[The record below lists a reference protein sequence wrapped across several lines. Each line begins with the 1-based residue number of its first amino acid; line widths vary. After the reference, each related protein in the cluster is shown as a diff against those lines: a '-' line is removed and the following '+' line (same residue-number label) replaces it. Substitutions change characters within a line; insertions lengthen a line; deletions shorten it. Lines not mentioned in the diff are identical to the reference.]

1 MIDARNLSRTTG
13 RSPVVGNRQKLARVV
28 AAVAAAVAVP
38 AAVAAATVAV
48 PASRAT
54 WLLGS
59 RVSQQS
65 AAPAGGLPASQR
77 PVMGYNTWYQY
88 GRVATEA
95 GVLTQAK
102 KMKADGLLAAG
113 YNVLTIDDGWQ
124 GTSPAQRAA
133 GAAMTW
139 NPVKFP
145 HGIPWLAAQ
154 LKSMGFKPG
163 IYTAIGYRTC
173 WDHGYGGAGSY
184 GHYQQDADTFAA
196 WGVSF
201 IKVDDCGGLPPGT
214 TDAQLVSD
222 YQLFGEDIRAD
233 GMAYS
238 QEAPVFVAASD
249 FTAAVAAASAVGG
262 QWRVAADEHTYE
274 TATEIVIEHLLIDLP
289 LARYAGPG
297 RWNDLDMLVPGLV
310 GAHRFNFTVADEE
323 SQLAVWAMEAS
334 PLILS
339 TDVPALTPAELA
351 PLKNPDMIAVDQS
364 GAQASHYGTSG
375 TIRYAYK
382 GADGGM
388 AVLLANAGPG
398 TTSVALPFR
407 QVGVS
412 SGTEKVQ
419 NVFGGTVTAGDL
431 RATLAPGQAELFVLR
446 AA

>member
-1 MIDARNLSRTTG
+1 
-13 RSPVVGNRQKLARVV
+13 VGNWQQLARVV

-38 AAVAAATVAV
+38 AAVAAATVGA
-48 PASRAT
+48 PAHRAT
-54 WLLGS
+54 
-59 RVSQQS
+59 QPS
-65 AAPAGGLPASQR
+65 AAHAARPPASQR

-88 GRVATEA
+88 GKVATEA
-95 GVLTQAK
+95 DVLTQAK
-102 KMKADGLLAAG
+102 KMKTDGLLAAG

-133 GAAMTW
+133 GAPMTW
-139 NPVKFP
+139 NPAKFP
-145 HGIPWLAAQ
+145 HGIPWLASQ
-154 LKSMGFKPG
+154 LKPMGFKLG

-173 WDHGYGGAGSY
+173 WDRGYGAAGSY

-201 IKVDDCGGLPPGT
+201 VKVDDCGGLPAGT

-222 YQLFGEDIRAD
+222 YQQLGEDIKAD
-233 GMAYS
+233 GMTYS
-238 QEAPVFVAASD
+238 QEAPVFVAASN
-249 FTAAVAAASAVGG
+249 FTAAVAASSAVGG
-262 QWRVAADEHTYE
+262 QWRVAFDEHTYD
-274 TATEIVIEHLLIDLP
+274 TATEIVIGHLLTDLP

-297 RWNDLDMLVPGLV
+297 RWNDLDMLIPGPV
-310 GAHRFNFTVADEE
+310 GAHPFKFTVADEE

-339 TDVPALTPAELA
+339 TNVPALTAAELA

-364 GAQASHYGTSG
+364 GAQASHYGMTG
-375 TIRYAYK
+375 NVWYAYK
-382 GADGGM
+382 KADGGM

-398 TTSVALPFR
+398 TASVALPFR
-407 QVGVS
+407 QVGAS
-412 SGTEKVQ
+412 SATEKVQ

-431 RATLAPGQAELFVLR
+431 RATLAPGQAKLFLLR